1 MLINSKKLISL
12 ILLCCML
19 FSFGQITNAQTVDPL
34 RLRVEAALLVD
45 GNSGKILYEKNSNQ
59 PLALAS
65 MTKML
70 TEYLI
75 LEQIKENKFS
85 WEDTTRISD
94 YAYKISQNLSLSN
107 VPLRPDQ
114 PYSVREL
121 YEAMAIYSA
130 NGATIALAE
139 LAAGTETEFVRL
151 MNEKA
156 KIFGLKNY
164 RFVNSTGLNNKDL
177 LGLHP
182 AGEANEEN
190 TASAADT
197 ALVAFRLI
205 SDFPEALTI
214 SSIPRKTFRAGTID
228 AIKMDNWNW
237 MLPDLVYAYEGMDG
251 LKTGSTNLAG
261 YCFTGT
267 AKRDGLRL
275 ISVIMKSDSYA
286 TRFQETKK
294 LLDYGFANFQMVDL
308 FPAGFQ
314 SPDATEIRVTR
325 GRESKVGIA
334 TEKPLKILIKRGE
347 NELYQP
353 IAKLQSSKI
362 TAPVAIGQTVG
373 RLVVGYRGEQDYK
386 YLTAEGVS
394 KEEVPLVTISEV
406 RKAGFFRR
414 IIQSIGYFFSWLG
427 DKISNLF
434 SK

>member
-182 AGEANEEN
+182 AGGANEEN

-267 AKRDGLRL
+267 VKRDGLRL

-362 TAPVAIGQTVG
+362 TAPVAKGQTVG

-386 YLTAEGVS
+386 YLTAEGAS

-414 IIQSIGYFFSWLG
+414 IIQSMGYFFSWLG

>member
-1 MLINSKKLISL
+1 MLINFKKLTCF
-12 ILLCCML
+12 ILVCCLL
-19 FSFGQITNAQTVDPL
+19 FSFGQYTYAQTVDPL
-34 RLRVEAALLVD
+34 RLQVEAAILID
-45 GNSGKILYEKNSNQ
+45 GNSGKILYEKNPDQ
-59 PLALAS
+59 QLALAS

-85 WEDTTRISD
+85 WEDTTQISD
-94 YAYKISQNLSLSN
+94 YAYRISQNLSLSN
-107 VPLRPDQ
+107 VPLRPNQ
-114 PYSVREL
+114 PYSIREL

-139 LAAGTETEFVRL
+139 LVAGTESEFVHI

-156 KIFGLKNY
+156 KSFGLKNY
-164 RFVNSTGLNNKDL
+164 RFINSTGLNNKDL

-182 AGEANEEN
+182 TGDTNDEN

-197 ALVAFRLI
+197 ALMAYRLI

-214 SSIPRKTFRAGTID
+214 SSIPRKLFRAGTVD

-267 AKRDGLRL
+267 AKRDDLRL
-275 ISVIMKSDSYA
+275 ISVVMKAGSYA
-286 TRFQETKK
+286 IRFQETKK
-294 LLDYGFANFQMVDL
+294 LLDYGFANYKMAEL

-314 SPDATEIRVTR
+314 IPNAAEIRVTK

-334 TEKPLKILIKRGE
+334 TQKPLKMLIRRGE
-347 NELYQP
+347 NDLYQP
-353 IAKLQSSKI
+353 EAKLQFSKI
-362 TAPVAIGQTVG
+362 TAPVEKGRPIGK
-373 RLVVGYRGEQDYK
+373 LVVNYHGEQKYK
-386 YLTAEGVS
+386 YLTAEGAS
-394 KEEVPLVTISEV
+394 KEEVDLVTMAEV
-406 RKAGFFRR
+406 RKAGVFRR
-414 IIQSIGYFFSWLG
+414 IIQSIGYFFGWLG
-427 DKISNLF
+427 RKISNLF
-434 SK
+434 K